1 MADDGQ
7 SVALCPLLLPSA
19 LHRPSS
25 VIIRPMLGPPP
36 YTLAAPSF
44 AFRSLAIL
52 ASRAALG
59 GPRETALATLIAARL
74 AAGAAPPVTLAPPL
88 RVARAD
94 AARVWLSSVTLP
106 APVRAAIA
114 KLVDASAGN
123 DGRTIAISLAKV
135 TDVTAPVLTRGARS
149 ELDRLAARFGA

>member
-1 MADDGQ
+1 
-7 SVALCPLLLPSA
+7 
-19 LHRPSS
+19 
-25 VIIRPMLGPPP
+25 MLGPPP
-36 YTLAAPSF
+36 YTLTAPSF
-44 AFRSLAIL
+44 AFRALASLA
-52 ASRAALG
+52 ARAALG

-74 AAGAAPPVTLAPPL
+74 AAGAAPPISLAPPL

-123 DGRTIAISLAKV
+123 DERTIAASLAKV
-135 TDVTAPVLTRGARS
+135 TDITAPLMTRGARL
-149 ELDRLAARFGA
+149 ELDRLAARFGG